1 MASRSKVVLL
11 GPQRLHPTL
20 NLAVDSLGVHGRIA
34 AITAG
39 WEEREGEDQELS
51 AHLGGR
57 TINLRLWERAAD
69 VSARDPELLRGWRAR
84 IDAQREIH
92 EIYKLRLGHEMECAR
107 ELLRREQQD
116 PARELVAAECEGAI
130 EAVRQL
136 DAFHLKRTRAV
147 HDEFFDLWKPHERE
161 SVARHRREI
170 AGILHE
176 VECLCVAGGHV
187 ARLIDHLRLFGI
199 FGLMPEMPVVAWSAG
214 SMALAERV
222 VLFHDAPPQGPG
234 NAEVFEVGIG
244 LYHGVIPLPHAAKRL
259 KLEDPLRVRLM
270 ARRFR
275 PNVCAVLDPKTRLDW
290 NGRRWRGQTGTL
302 RLCEDGKLAEVNAA

>member
-1 MASRSKVVLL
+1 MAPRSKVVLL

-20 NLAVDSLGVHGRIA
+20 NLAVDALGVHGRIA

-107 ELLRREQQD
+107 ELLRREMQD
-116 PARELVAAECEGAI
+116 PTRELVLAECEGAI

-147 HDEFFDLWKPHERE
+147 HDEFMELWRPHERE

-170 AGILHE
+170 AAILRE

-187 ARLIDHLRLFGI
+187 ARLVDHLRLFGI

-214 SMALAERV
+214 SMALAERI
-222 VLFHDAPPQGPG
+222 VLFHDSPPQGPG

-259 KLEDPLRVRLM
+259 KLDDPLRVRLM

-275 PNVCAVLDPKTRLDW
+275 PAFCAVLDPKTRLDW
-290 NGRRWRGQTGTL
+290 NGRRWRGETGTL

>member
-1 MASRSKVVLL
+1 MQRPKVVLL

-20 NLAVDSLGVHGRIA
+20 NLAVASIGVQGRIA

-39 WEEREGEDQELS
+39 WEERESEDQELS

-57 TINLRLWERAAD
+57 TINLRLWERASD
-69 VSARDPELLRGWRAR
+69 VAQRDPELLRGWRAR
-84 IDAQREIH
+84 IDTLREIH
-92 EIYKLRLGHEMECAR
+92 DIYKLRLGHEMECAR
-107 ELLRREQQD
+107 ELLQREEKD
-116 PARELVAAECEGAI
+116 PTRELVVAECEGAI
-130 EAVRQL
+130 DAVRRL
-136 DAFHLKRTRAV
+136 DAFHLERIRAV
-147 HDEFFDLWKPHERE
+147 HEEFAELWRPHERD

-187 ARLIDHLRLFGI
+187 ARLLDHLRLFGI
-199 FGLMPEMPVVAWSAG
+199 FGLVPEMPVIAWSAG
-214 SMALAERV
+214 SMALGDRV

-244 LYHGVIPLPHAAKRL
+244 LYRGLVPLPHASKRL
-259 KLEDPLRVRLM
+259 KLGDPLRVKLM

-275 PNVCAVLDPKTRLDW
+275 PAICAVLDPKTRLDW
-290 NGRRWRGQTGTL
+290 NGRRWQGEHGTL
-302 RLCEDGKLAEVNAA
+302 RMCESGALAEVNAA